1 MNTIQPKLKDIEVK
15 IYQIRSYKVMLD
27 SDLATLYGV
36 ETKVLNQ
43 AVKRN
48 IDRFPEDFRF
58 QLTEIE
64 EDFLRS
70 QFVTLKQGQGEHK
83 KYPSFVF
90 TELGI
95 AMLSSVLKSDQAI
108 QTNIAIM
115 RTFFELRKLLDK
127 DQKLT
132 NRIEEIA
139 EKSNQSFKVVFSR
152 LDDLEL
158 NLPILDPNRRKAGL

>member
-1 MNTIQPKLKDIEVK
+1 
-15 IYQIRSYKVMLD
+15 MLD
-27 SDLATLYGV
+27 SDLAALYGV

-48 IDRFPEDFRF
+48 SDRFPEDFRF

-70 QFVTLKQGQGEHK
+70 QFVTLKQERGEHR
-83 KYPSFVF
+83 KYPSHVF

-95 AMLSSVLKSDQAI
+95 AMLSSVLKSNQAI

-127 DQKLT
+127 DLKLA
-132 NRIEEIA
+132 RKIEEIT
-139 EKSNQSFKVVFSR
+139 EKSNQLFKIVFDR
-152 LDDLEL
+152 LDDLEMS
-158 NLPILDPNRRKAGL
+158 LPILDPNRRKAGL